1 MSGSAFAV
9 THHAFSRGAGRTSD
23 GNGSHA
29 STLKSPSYTKSVL
42 APLPNDGVNSVNGA
56 INSSL
61 SSLNSTVDK
70 VLGGSASGQ
79 DGGPATSI
87 TGLGAVCKDYEENA
101 MAAEKKWTGKRIS
114 ITNATV
120 LEVTKG
126 RSASDIMTGMPKSTP
141 NYYLLFKT
149 ADMSYCG
156 GMVWI
161 DYYSGLNDAVLT
173 YKKGQ
178 KVSVTGTVN
187 NFEVRGFATV
197 NNADIPVRLVVLR
210 NGTINH

>member
-1 MSGSAFAV
+1 MKGHNFLPLAISLAFLSGCQQL
-9 THHAFSRGAGRTSD
+9 
-23 GNGSHA
+23 NE
-29 STLKSPSYTKSVL
+29 
-42 APLPNDGVNSVNGA
+42 GVNSVNGA

-61 SSLNSTVDK
+61 ASLNSTVDK
-70 VLGGSASGQ
+70 ALGGAASGQ
-79 DGGPATSI
+79 VSGPATSI

-126 RSASDIMTGMPKSTP
+126 RSASDMMTGMPKSAP

-149 ADMSYCG
+149 ADTSYCG
-156 GMVWI
+156 GMVWL
-161 DYYSGLNDAVLT
+161 DYYSGIDDAVLT

-197 NNADIPVRLVVLR
+197 NNADMPVRLVVLR

>member
-1 MSGSAFAV
+1 MKGHNFLPLVVSLAFL
-9 THHAFSRGAGRTSD
+9 TGCQQ
-23 GNGSHA
+23 
-29 STLKSPSYTKSVL
+29 L
-42 APLPNDGVNSVNGA
+42 NDGVNSVNGA

-70 VLGGSASGQ
+70 ALGGSASGQ
-79 DGGPATSI
+79 DSGPATSI

-101 MAAEKKWTGKRIS
+101 MAAEKKWTGRRIS

-126 RSASDIMTGMPKSTP
+126 RSASDMMTGMPKSAP

-149 ADMSYCG
+149 TDTSYCG
-156 GMVWI
+156 GMAWL
-161 DYYSGLNDAVLT
+161 DYYSGIDDAVLT

-197 NNADIPVRLVVLR
+197 NNADMPVRLVVLR
-210 NGTINH
+210 NGTINK

>member
-1 MSGSAFAV
+1 MKGHNFLPLVVSLAFL
-9 THHAFSRGAGRTSD
+9 TGCQQ
-23 GNGSHA
+23 
-29 STLKSPSYTKSVL
+29 L
-42 APLPNDGVNSVNGA
+42 NDGVNSVNGA

-61 SSLNSTVDK
+61 SSLNSAVGKT
-70 VLGGSASGQ
+70 LSASGSTQ
-79 DGGPATSI
+79 SSGPTSSVA
-87 TGLGAVCKDYEENA
+87 GLGPVCKDYEENS
-101 MAAEKKWTGKRIS
+101 MAAEKKWTGKRIA

-126 RSASDIMTGMPKSTP
+126 RSASDMMTGMPKSTP

-149 ADMSYCG
+149 ADTSYCG
-156 GMVWI
+156 GMVWL
-161 DYYSGLNDAVLT
+161 DYYSGIDDAVLT

-197 NNADIPVRLVVLR
+197 NNADMPVRLVVLR
-210 NGTINH
+210 NGTISH

>member
-1 MSGSAFAV
+1 MKGHNFLPLVVSLAFL
-9 THHAFSRGAGRTSD
+9 AGCQQ
-23 GNGSHA
+23 
-29 STLKSPSYTKSVL
+29 L
-42 APLPNDGVNSVNGA
+42 NDGVNSVNGA

-61 SSLNSTVDK
+61 SSLNSAVGKT
-70 VLGGSASGQ
+70 LSASGSTQ
-79 DGGPATSI
+79 SSGPASSI
-87 TGLGAVCKDYEENA
+87 ADLGAVCKDYEENA
-101 MAAEKKWTGKRIS
+101 MAAEKQWTGKRIS

-126 RSASDIMTGMPKSTP
+126 RSASDMMTGMPKSAP

-149 ADMSYCG
+149 TDTSYCG
-156 GMVWI
+156 GMVWL
-161 DYYSGLNDAVLT
+161 DYYSGIDDAVLT

-197 NNADIPVRLVVLR
+197 NNADMPVRLVVLR

>member
-1 MSGSAFAV
+1 MKGHNFLPLAVSLVFLSGCQQLNES
-9 THHAFSRGAGRTSD
+9 
-23 GNGSHA
+23 
-29 STLKSPSYTKSVL
+29 
-42 APLPNDGVNSVNGA
+42 VNSVNGA

-70 VLGGSASGQ
+70 ALGVSASGQ
-79 DGGPATSI
+79 YSGPATSI

-101 MAAEKKWTGKRIS
+101 MAAEKKWTGKRIA

-126 RSASDIMTGMPKSTP
+126 RSASDMMTGMPKSAP

-149 ADMSYCG
+149 ADTSYCG
-156 GMVWI
+156 GMVWL
-161 DYYSGLNDAVLT
+161 DYYSGIDDAVLT

-197 NNADIPVRLVVLR
+197 NNADMPVRLVVLR
-210 NGTINH
+210 NGTINHKKG

>member
-1 MSGSAFAV
+1 MKGHKFLPLAVSLVFLSGCQQL
-9 THHAFSRGAGRTSD
+9 
-23 GNGSHA
+23 NE
-29 STLKSPSYTKSVL
+29 
-42 APLPNDGVNSVNGA
+42 GVNSVNVA

-70 VLGGSASGQ
+70 ALGVSASGQ
-79 DGGPATSI
+79 DSGPATPI

-101 MAAEKKWTGKRIS
+101 MAAEKKWTGKRIT

-126 RSASDIMTGMPKSTP
+126 RGASDMMTGMPKSSP

-149 ADMSYCG
+149 ADTSYCG
-156 GMVWI
+156 GMVWL
-161 DYYSGLNDAVLT
+161 DYYSGIDDAVLT

-178 KVSVTGTVN
+178 KVSVTGSIN

-197 NNADIPVRLVVLR
+197 NNADMPVRLVVLK

>member
-1 MSGSAFAV
+1 MKGHNLLPLAVSLVFLSGCQQ
-9 THHAFSRGAGRTSD
+9 
-23 GNGSHA
+23 
-29 STLKSPSYTKSVL
+29 L
-42 APLPNDGVNSVNGA
+42 NDGVNSVNGA

-70 VLGGSASGQ
+70 ALGGT
-79 DGGPATSI
+79 ATTQSLGSVSSVS
-87 TGLGAVCKDYEENA
+87 GLGAVCKDYEENA

-114 ITNATV
+114 IANATV

-126 RSASDIMTGMPKSTP
+126 RSASDMMTGMPKSAP

-149 ADMSYCG
+149 TDTSYCG
-156 GMVWI
+156 GMVWL
-161 DYYSGLNDAVLT
+161 DYYSGIDDAVLT

-197 NNADIPVRLVVLR
+197 NNADMPVRLVVLR

>member
-1 MSGSAFAV
+1 M
-9 THHAFSRGAGRTSD
+9 
-23 GNGSHA
+23 
-29 STLKSPSYTKSVL
+29 

>member
-1 MSGSAFAV
+1 MKGHNLLPLAVSLVFLSGCQQ
-9 THHAFSRGAGRTSD
+9 
-23 GNGSHA
+23 
-29 STLKSPSYTKSVL
+29 L
-42 APLPNDGVNSVNGA
+42 NDGVNSVNGA

-70 VLGGSASGQ
+70 ALGVSASGQ
-79 DGGPATSI
+79 DSGPATSI

-114 ITNATV
+114 IANATV

-126 RSASDIMTGMPKSTP
+126 RSASDMMTGMPKSAP

-149 ADMSYCG
+149 TDTSYCG
-156 GMVWI
+156 GMVWL
-161 DYYSGLNDAVLT
+161 DYYSGIDDAVLT

-178 KVSVTGTVN
+178 KVSVTGTIN

-197 NNADIPVRLVVLR
+197 NNADMPVRLVVLR

>member
-1 MSGSAFAV
+1 MKVRKMIPLLLSAAVLSGCKQ
-9 THHAFSRGAGRTSD
+9 
-23 GNGSHA
+23 
-29 STLKSPSYTKSVL
+29 L
-42 APLPNDGVNSVNGA
+42 NDGVNSVNGA

-61 SSLNSTVDK
+61 SSLNSAVNKT
-70 VLGGSASGQ
+70 LGVSGSTQSS
-79 DGGPATSI
+79 GPASSVA
-87 TGLGAVCKDYEENA
+87 GLGPVCKDYEENA

-114 ITNATV
+114 IINATV

-126 RSASDIMTGMPKSTP
+126 RSASDMMTGMPKTAP

-149 ADMSYCG
+149 SDTSYCG
-156 GMVWI
+156 GMVWL
-161 DYYSGLNDAVLT
+161 DYYSGIDDAVLT

-197 NNADIPVRLVVLR
+197 NNADMPVRLVVLK

>member
-1 MSGSAFAV
+1 MKGHNLLPLAVSLVFLSGCQQ
-9 THHAFSRGAGRTSD
+9 
-23 GNGSHA
+23 
-29 STLKSPSYTKSVL
+29 L
-42 APLPNDGVNSVNGA
+42 NDGVNSVNGA

-70 VLGGSASGQ
+70 ALGVSASGQ
-79 DGGPATSI
+79 DSGPATSI

-101 MAAEKKWTGKRIS
+101 MAEEKKWTGKRIS

-126 RSASDIMTGMPKSTP
+126 RSASDMMMGMPMSTP

-149 ADMSYCG
+149 ADTSYCG

-161 DYYSGLNDAVLT
+161 DYYSGLDDEVLT

-197 NNADIPVRLVVLR
+197 NNADMPVRLVVLR

>member
-1 MSGSAFAV
+1 MKGHKFLPLAVYLVFLSGCQQL
-9 THHAFSRGAGRTSD
+9 
-23 GNGSHA
+23 NE
-29 STLKSPSYTKSVL
+29 
-42 APLPNDGVNSVNGA
+42 GVNSVNVA

-70 VLGGSASGQ
+70 ALGVSASGQ
-79 DGGPATSI
+79 DSGPATPI

-101 MAAEKKWTGKRIS
+101 MAAEKNWTGKRIS

-126 RSASDIMTGMPKSTP
+126 RSASDMMTGMPKSAP

-149 ADMSYCG
+149 TDTSYCG
-156 GMVWI
+156 GMVWL
-161 DYYSGLNDAVLT
+161 DYYSGIDNAVLT

-197 NNADIPVRLVVLR
+197 NNADMPVRLVVLK
-210 NGTINH
+210 NGTISHKKG